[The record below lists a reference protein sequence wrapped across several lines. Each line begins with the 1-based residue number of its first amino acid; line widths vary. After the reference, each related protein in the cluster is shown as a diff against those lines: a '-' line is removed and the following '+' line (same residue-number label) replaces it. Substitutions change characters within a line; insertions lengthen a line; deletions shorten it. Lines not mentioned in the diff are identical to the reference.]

1 MSPTIAPQ
9 TLLRLWTARL
19 ASKLALCGAMT
30 YDLYQLS
37 KSRSKDGALKL
48 SVSEEGKRH
57 LAKAARQEKERE
69 RERKS
74 TKSVEDVF
82 IGSLVAAGS
91 CRRHSSRIGCGW
103 VAETRPRRERER
115 MRKGWDAAR
124 KVQGPR
130 REFSTYGRHGQ
141 HAAMAVQPPEEEL
154 KTNGIEI
161 SREEYHDLV
170 ETYDSPGE
178 MMEPDVA
185 PPSSETKQPHIPLAP
200 RLVIP
205 PDQEDLMPRNPRHV
219 FEPEDDYHART
230 IHRLQRLLAREPG
243 RVSLPKLW
251 SLYQS
256 LPPELPPV
264 RYLAD
269 DDLRL
274 AFRHLS
280 WVEFRSR
287 SHDSSAYPRY
297 LTLLEDCLAE
307 NIPITH
313 SEWNSAIAFAG
324 RWARYATNQE
334 VKAAV
339 EMWMRM
345 ERSGTPATNVTFNIL
360 FDVAIKAGRFAL
372 AETIF
377 RELEARKMPLN
388 RFFRTGM
395 IYFAGMKGDGD
406 GVRKAFRDLVAAE
419 EIVDT
424 AVMNCVIL
432 SLVRAGEPA
441 AAEHVFGKMKHLYE
455 RKMGTSSPRSWQ
467 RQKELGTLLDR
478 TARRLRRE
486 KKTHESSFFGGQF
499 SSEERREEV
508 QKLSP
513 IQPNARTYRILIH
526 HHCYTTGD
534 LARVQEL
541 VEEMKREGWHVH
553 GSVYVHIFRGFC
565 AWGGTSHTAWSRTVL
580 EEIWAKFLEQC
591 HPIAPPPPSEPSP
604 LSPPSDG
611 IASPP
616 PDPSAA
622 DTETPSAADLHTE
635 DLATDDFS
643 FDAEESEE
651 DHAPYVTRTL
661 AHAAI
666 RAFYKCAG
674 PNRMQKVWKEI
685 EDRWRDA
692 EDEHKESIRALMR
705 RLEGGWSR

>member
-1 MSPTIAPQ
+1 
-9 TLLRLWTARL
+9 
-19 ASKLALCGAMT
+19 MT

-48 SVSEEGKRH
+48 SSEEGKRH

-69 RERKS
+69 RERRS
-74 TKSVEDVF
+74 TKKVEDVF

-91 CRRHSSRIGCGW
+91 CRRHSSRMGCGW

-115 MRKGWDAAR
+115 IRKGWNAASR
-124 KVQGPR
+124 VQGPR

-141 HAAMAVQPPEEEL
+141 HAALAVQPPEEEV
-154 KTNGIEI
+154 KTDDIEI

-205 PDQEDLMPRNPRHV
+205 PEQEDLIPRNPRQV
-219 FEPEDDYHART
+219 LEPEDDYHAST
-230 IHRLQRLLAREPG
+230 IHRLQRLLAHEPG
-243 RVSLPKLW
+243 RISLPKLW

-256 LPPELPPV
+256 LPAELPPV

-280 WVEFRSR
+280 WVEYPSR
-287 SHDSSAYPRY
+287 EHDSSAYPRY

-307 NIPITH
+307 NVPITP

-334 VKAAV
+334 VKSAV

-360 FDVAIKAGRFAL
+360 FDVAVKAGRFAL

-377 RELEARKMPLN
+377 KELEARRMPLN

-395 IYFAGMKGDGD
+395 IYFAGMKGDGE

-424 AVMNCVIL
+424 AVMNCVIR

-441 AAEHVFGKMKHLYE
+441 AAEHVFGKMKHLYKG
-455 RKMGTSSPRSWQ
+455 KMGTSSPRNWQ
-467 RQKELGTLLDR
+467 SQKELGTLLDR

-486 KKTHESSFFGGQF
+486 KKSHENSFFGGQF

-541 VEEMKREGWHVH
+541 VQEMRREGWHVH
-553 GSVYVHIFRGFC
+553 GSVYVHIIRGFC
-565 AWGGTSHTAWSRTVL
+565 AWGGTSHTAWSRTLL
-580 EEIWAKFLEQC
+580 EEIWANFLEQC
-591 HPIAPPPPSEPSP
+591 RPLAP
-604 LSPPSDG
+604 LSSPEALSSELLSPTSDG
-611 IASPP
+611 IAFPSP
-616 PDPSAA
+616 DASAA
-622 DTETPSAADLHTE
+622 DSENPSAFDPPADN
-635 DLATDDFS
+635 LASDDS
-643 FDAEESEE
+643 FFVAEESEE
-651 DHAPYVTRTL
+651 NRAPYVTRTL
-661 AHAAI
+661 AHAVV

-674 PNRMQKVWKEI
+674 PNRMREVWKEI
-685 EDRWRDA
+685 EERWRDA
-692 EDEHKESIRALMR
+692 EDEHKESIRVLMQK
-705 RLEGGWSR
+705 LEGGWSR

>member
-1 MSPTIAPQ
+1 
-9 TLLRLWTARL
+9 
-19 ASKLALCGAMT
+19 MT

-48 SVSEEGKRH
+48 SSEEGKRH

-69 RERKS
+69 RERRS

-91 CRRHSSRIGCGW
+91 CRRHSSRMGCGW

-124 KVQGPR
+124 RVQGPR

-141 HAAMAVQPPEEEL
+141 HAALAVQPPEEDI

-178 MMEPDVA
+178 MEPDTA
-185 PPSSETKQPHIPLAP
+185 PPRSSSETKQPHIPLAP
-200 RLVIP
+200 RLVVP
-205 PDQEDLMPRNPRHV
+205 PDQEDLLPQKSRQV
-219 FEPEDDYHART
+219 LEPEDDYHASI

-243 RVSLPKLW
+243 RISLPKLW

-256 LPPELPPV
+256 LPAELPPV

-274 AFRHLS
+274 AFRHLN

-287 SHDSSAYPRY
+287 SHDPSAYPRY

-313 SEWNSAIAFAG
+313 TEWNSAIAFAG

-345 ERSGTPATNVTFNIL
+345 ERSGTPATNITFNIL
-360 FDVAIKAGRFAL
+360 FDVAVKAGRFAL

-377 RELEARKMPLN
+377 KELEARKMPLN

-395 IYFAGMKGDGD
+395 IYFAGMKGEGE
-406 GVRKAFRDLVAAE
+406 GVRKAFRDLVAAG

-455 RKMGTSSPRSWQ
+455 RKMGTSSPRNWLRQ
-467 RQKELGTLLDR
+467 RELGTLLNR
-478 TARRLRRE
+478 TAIRLRRE
-486 KKTHESSFFGGQF
+486 KKSHESSFFGGQF

-526 HHCYTTGD
+526 HHCHTTGD

-541 VEEMKREGWHVH
+541 VQEMRREGWHVH

-565 AWGGTSHTAWSRTVL
+565 AWGGTSHTAWSRTLL
-580 EEIWAKFLEQC
+580 EEIWTNFLEQC
-591 HPIAPPPPSEPSP
+591 HPIAPTPSP
-604 LSPPSDG
+604 EPLSSESLSG
-611 IASPP
+611 SVSPP

-622 DTETPSAADLHTE
+622 EVEHASAVDSPAD
-635 DLATDDFS
+635 DLATDDSYFA
-643 FDAEESEE
+643 AEESEE
-651 DHAPYVTRTL
+651 DRAPYVTRTL
-661 AHAAI
+661 AHAVV
-666 RAFYKCAG
+666 RAFYKSAG
-674 PNRMQKVWKEI
+674 SNRMREVWKEI

-692 EDEHKESIRALMR
+692 EDEHKESIRVLMQK
-705 RLEGGWSR
+705 LEGGWSR

>member
-91 CRRHSSRIGCGW
+91 CRRHASRIGCGW
-103 VAETRPRRERER
+103 VAEGRPRRERER

-141 HAAMAVQPPEEEL
+141 HAALAMQPPEEEP
-154 KTNGIEI
+154 KTDDIEI

-205 PDQEDLMPRNPRHV
+205 PDQEDLLPRKPRQV
-219 FEPEDDYHART
+219 LDPEDDYHART

-256 LPPELPPV
+256 LPAELPPV

-287 SHDSSAYPRY
+287 SHDSSSYPRY

-377 RELEARKMPLN
+377 KELEARKMPLN

-395 IYFAGMKGDGD
+395 IYFAGMKGDGE

-467 RQKELGTLLDR
+467 RQRELGTLLDR

-486 KKTHESSFFGGQF
+486 KRAHENSFFGGQF

-541 VEEMKREGWHVH
+541 VEEMKQEGWHVH

-565 AWGGTSHTAWSRTVL
+565 AWGGTAHTAWSRTVL
-580 EEIWAKFLEQC
+580 EEFWAKFLEQC
-591 HPIAPPPPSEPSP
+591 HPTAPP
-604 LSPPSDG
+604 
-611 IASPP
+611 PP

-622 DTETPSAADLHTE
+622 DIETPSAVDLPTE
-635 DLATDDFS
+635 DLATDDSSS

-651 DHAPYVTRTL
+651 DRAPYVTRTL
-661 AHAAI
+661 AHAAV

-674 PNRMQKVWKEI
+674 PNRMQEVWKEI

-705 RLEGGWSR
+705 KLEGGWSR